1 MLSTTAYRTL
11 AAIGLSLLAGCA
23 STSPKPA
30 FQDVAQGVEQRSG
43 HRVRWEQN
51 TTEDAE
57 VTKNIDRLLAQDL
70 TVDAAVQVA
79 LLGNPRLRST
89 FEELSIGQADL
100 VQAGLLKNPVFT
112 VGSTA
117 WDGEHIAPN
126 LFASVEQDF
135 LDIATM
141 PMRKRV
147 AATELEAT
155 KLQVGDEVLRLA
167 GEVRSAFYV
176 AQAAQQVSAMRRLV
190 TEAADVSAELAKSQY
205 DAGNMNDLALT
216 AELALSSKSRVDF
229 KRSEGEAIVE
239 REHLTKLMGMWGG
252 RTGWRMSSR
261 LPELPTNEIEQPHLE
276 SLAIEKRLDIGAA
289 RRVVQALDY
298 ALSLSKT
305 TRWFGTVTVNVEAG
319 RLRGSN
325 RIALGPSVSLEVPLF
340 DQRQAAIARLEAF
353 KRKAENNLRALSI
366 EARSDVRAAR
376 ARVVTAR
383 GVVEEYGK
391 VLVPLRENLVK
402 FSQQQYDAMLLGV
415 YQLLQAKQTEFD
427 TYREYIEA
435 LRDYWVARSDLE
447 RAVGIR
453 LGGTGAPTAQTSR
466 PTPPNGPSTAP
477 SQPLAPS
484 GHVH

>member
-1 MLSTTAYRTL
+1 
-11 AAIGLSLLAGCA
+11 
-23 STSPKPA
+23 
-30 FQDVAQGVEQRSG
+30 
-43 HRVRWEQN
+43 
-51 TTEDAE
+51 
-57 VTKNIDRLLAQDL
+57 
-70 TVDAAVQVA
+70 
-79 LLGNPRLRST
+79 
-89 FEELSIGQADL
+89 
-100 VQAGLLKNPVFT
+100 
-112 VGSTA
+112 
-117 WDGEHIAPN
+117 
-126 LFASVEQDF
+126 
-135 LDIATM
+135 
-141 PMRKRV
+141 
-147 AATELEAT
+147 
-155 KLQVGDEVLRLA
+155 
-167 GEVRSAFYV
+167 
-176 AQAAQQVSAMRRLV
+176 
-190 TEAADVSAELAKSQY
+190 
-205 DAGNMNDLALT
+205 
-216 AELALSSKSRVDF
+216 
-229 KRSEGEAIVE
+229 
-239 REHLTKLMGMWGG
+239 
-252 RTGWRMSSR
+252 MSSR